1 MASRKRYVFSHA
13 SWLFSSYLQVV
24 GWYVGVA
31 VDEGCKNRLEGQVR
45 RLRNLSQDSIDPI
58 AKEPSLINE
67 VFSARNA
74 ETKGQRITR
83 VLRNAYDEVV
93 KAHDEMRELHT
104 RSHAEDVAESEEL
117 FGPSYI
123 LT

>member
-1 MASRKRYVFSHA
+1 MLSHA

-31 VDEGCKNRLEGQVR
+31 VDEGCKNRLEAQIR

-83 VLRNAYDEVV
+83 VLRDTYVKVV
-93 KAHDEMRELHT
+93 KARDEMRELQT
-104 RSHAEDVAESEEL
+104 RSHAEDVAEN
-117 FGPSYI
+117 
-123 LT
+123 